1 MPIEPDRAV
10 GEAIEVRGCELRA
23 SIGAEHV
30 AIEAVEQDNDNVPR
44 HVHRHIIT
52 GRTPPMRTPIVVP
65 YDRPH

>member
-10 GEAIEVRGCELRA
+10 GEAIEVRGCELRT

-30 AIEAVEQDNDNVPR
+30 AIETVKQDDDDVPR

-52 GRTPPMRTPIVVP
+52 GGTPPMRTPIVTL
-65 YDRPH
+65 YDLPH